1 MNIQE
6 LNKSKIPVVKIDRKL
21 DKFKGK
27 ILFPEKLAKA
37 NAMLKKSGLP
47 KSRYFRKPSVQ
58 WFAR

>member
-47 KSRYFRKPSVQ
+47 KAFK
-58 WFAR
+58 